1 MNAALLQ
8 LYVWTM
14 SRRLRNKLAHT
25 MNGNGSKGKSKGKNK
40 TARTD
45 APSDQPMIATRENIS
60 ENNDYELRAAIEA
73 ALPEA
78 AKLRTQTQ
86 LIASEW
92 NVPAIPYQSMGKHD
106 GVALVP
112 KKALPMVLGQVG
124 WTSCRV
130 AALVTEDPIHLGL
143 RGFTRAHV
151 RCSASV
157 IDENNERVIITITRW
172 LVQLGY
178 ALPVEQLMAGEQVN
192 MYVTMRKFQIRLPQ
206 EYGFPSPPFQAAFVV
221 QQLAKWVPTEAIAD
235 VVCRVND
242 TATFMV
248 HSDYVQTLLEA
259 SGREGMF
266 MKDKDGSTDYF
277 LLYLD
282 EEFSLEEAVKLA
294 EADTVCGVCR
304 KGVGTRPRFA
314 LRFAKESD
322 LRMFAQDNHL
332 LDTSSHA
339 KWKVQGIS
347 PVIGT
352 CGLLAFL
359 TERGF
364 ENIDILYQ
372 KDLCATFSAEVSG
385 NINDSYC
392 ITGGTRFQL
401 RFKAT
406 NKVAQ
411 DHAKTKSQS
420 SQAAKRQGAP
430 TQSARSAAQ
439 QLFYQQHTI
448 KQQSQNISA
457 DPKNAPKRIQQTKT
471 GLTPERKQQKGNDD
485 GI

>member
-1 MNAALLQ
+1 
-8 LYVWTM
+8 
-14 SRRLRNKLAHT
+14 
-25 MNGNGSKGKSKGKNK
+25 
-40 TARTD
+40 
-45 APSDQPMIATRENIS
+45 
-60 ENNDYELRAAIEA
+60 
-73 ALPEA
+73 
-78 AKLRTQTQ
+78 
-86 LIASEW
+86 
-92 NVPAIPYQSMGKHD
+92 MGKHD

-266 MKDKDGSTDYF
+266 
-277 LLYLD
+277 
-282 EEFSLEEAVKLA
+282 
-294 EADTVCGVCR
+294 
-304 KGVGTRPRFA
+304 
-314 LRFAKESD
+314 
-322 LRMFAQDNHL
+322 
-332 LDTSSHA
+332 
-339 KWKVQGIS
+339 I
-347 PVIGT
+347 
-352 CGLLAFL
+352 
-359 TERGF
+359 
-364 ENIDILYQ
+364 
-372 KDLCATFSAEVSG
+372 
-385 NINDSYC
+385 
-392 ITGGTRFQL
+392 
-401 RFKAT
+401 
-406 NKVAQ
+406 
-411 DHAKTKSQS
+411 
-420 SQAAKRQGAP
+420 
-430 TQSARSAAQ
+430 
-439 QLFYQQHTI
+439 
-448 KQQSQNISA
+448 
-457 DPKNAPKRIQQTKT
+457 
-471 GLTPERKQQKGNDD
+471 
-485 GI
+485 